1 VLDAAVST
9 AAAAPDGK
17 GLLRIADDPTA
28 TVAARC
34 TDVFKAFRTGVHPGD
49 TAAQV
54 GAVLGVPSW
63 MGSDLPVNNVGG
75 HVPVEM
81 SLTDQTVVVMCLPKP
96 NPLTNN
102 LPWSPWVIYARIEG
116 RTASTF
122 GAFLASAGS
131 KRLIEY
137 ALCHSPDRQ
146 RVDCEHF
153 PKK

>member
-1 VLDAAVST
+1 
-9 AAAAPDGK
+9 
-17 GLLRIADDPTA
+17 
-28 TVAARC
+28 
-34 TDVFKAFRTGVHPGD
+34 
-49 TAAQV
+49 
-54 GAVLGVPSW
+54 
-63 MGSDLPVNNVGG
+63 
-75 HVPVEM
+75 
-81 SLTDQTVVVMCLPKP
+81 
-96 NPLTNN
+96 
-102 LPWSPWVIYARIEG
+102 VIYARIEG